1 MRVNASCTAV
11 LLHISSGK
19 YAGMVKAI
27 DDVVRIASPAP
38 DLFCSS
44 QRPSVTDSDA
54 VYKCCRSEET
64 CVIKC
69 NNNNSCLQV
78 QTFH

>member
-11 LLHISSGK
+11 LLHIFSGK
-19 YAGMVKAI
+19 YARMVKAI
-27 DDVVRIASPAP
+27 DDFAGV
-38 DLFCSS
+38 
-44 QRPSVTDSDA
+44 QHTDSDA

-64 CVIKC
+64 RVRKC
-69 NNNNSCLQV
+69 NNNNNNCLRV

>member
-19 YAGMVKAI
+19 YARMVKAI
-27 DDVVRIASPAP
+27 DDFAGV
-38 DLFCSS
+38 
-44 QRPSVTDSDA
+44 QHTYSDA

-64 CVIKC
+64 LIIIIIIIVSECKHSIKDEAP
-69 NNNNSCLQV
+69 
-78 QTFH
+78 